1 MLGNVHKGSMM
12 SKALIVQ
19 LQAKLDE
26 KDAQIQALKIQ
37 IMYTRD
43 ATLHHMAN
51 MLCTIIPH
59 DENCHDMMVT
69 AVDMLRAEEYKPL
82 VIMPLHA

>member
-1 MLGNVHKGSMM
+1 M

-19 LQAKLDE
+19 LQAKLAD

-37 IMYTRD
+37 VMHTRD
-43 ATLHHMAN
+43 ITLHHMTN
-51 MLCTIIPH
+51 LLCSIVPH
-59 DENCHDMMVT
+59 DENCHDMMIT

-82 VIMPLHA
+82 VILHPHA